1 MRKLITLTSF
11 LFLQFFSFS
20 CVYADLTAKIT
31 LSPQNPLPKSSVSL
45 TLESYS
51 FNVDTA
57 IITWKVNGAVVARGE
72 GEKTISVKTGG
83 VGEGV
88 RVNVTAE
95 NADGSSIE
103 QTININPSSVV
114 LLFEAPKSYVPPLY
128 EGRSLPSDGALV
140 RVTALPQISDN
151 GSPVPPSML
160 SYSWYLN
167 DSIIPGV
174 SGRGKQ
180 SASIRLDYME
190 NKNEIKVLA
199 RSPLGNTGTK
209 TITVLPH
216 ALMPLLYVYDPVLGS
231 DFNKAVERRFEAT
244 KDFTLSLEPFYVSQ
258 KEQKNPVFSWFLDG
272 LPTTPLGGRILAL
285 HPQENSYGSK
295 MLTIKVT
302 GPDKRIQKTET
313 GLELIFDT
321 RK

>member
-1 MRKLITLTSF
+1 MRKLITLTTF

>member
-1 MRKLITLTSF
+1 MRKLITLTTL

>member
-1 MRKLITLTSF
+1 
-11 LFLQFFSFS
+11 
-20 CVYADLTAKIT
+20 VYADLTAKIT